1 MNCWLGA
8 GRLGNNV
15 ELKYTSAGQ
24 AYGRVL
30 MAVDR
35 YGKEGKKST
44 DWIRLVLWGKN
55 AENAARFVAKGSPV
69 AVMGRISSEF
79 WEKETEGG
87 KKAQLTTE
95 VVVERIDFL
104 GSPVSAHPTLTRPAS
119 QPPVEGRGGKVA

>member
-8 GRLGNNV
+8 GRLGNNID
-15 ELKYTSAGQ
+15 LRYTPGGQ
-24 AYGRVL
+24 AYGRAL

-35 YGKEGKKST
+35 YGKDGKKST

-55 AENAARFVAKGSPV
+55 AENAAKYIGKGSPV

-79 WEKETEGG
+79 WERTTDDG
-87 KKAQLTTE
+87 KKSQLTTE

-104 GSPVSAHPTLTRPAS
+104 GPPNHATQQPAAV
-119 QPPVEGRGGKVA
+119 PARGGKAA